1 MKTWIT
7 TLLLIPFLSN
17 AQYDP
22 SPQFG
27 AFVNGGLRDFTTSNP
42 IIKTRL
48 GVDAGI
54 NIKHSTNNGRLRL
67 VYSVGLIYD
76 QYKLEDKTPAINRFT
91 EIDQKVKGVSVFFRP
106 EFKIM
111 NKERVSMYIGVGP
124 RFSAFYSF
132 MEKRVTTENGITT
145 TQGWGKRGFNEVAYF
160 GIHAAISVDYKFAE
174 HWALNLGLNAFTSF
188 EFEFYDGNIYSGGNL
203 TTGVAYVF

>member
-106 EFKIM
+106 EF
-111 NKERVSMYIGVGP
+111 NYE
-124 RFSAFYSF
+124 
-132 MEKRVTTENGITT
+132 
-145 TQGWGKRGFNEVAYF
+145 
-160 GIHAAISVDYKFAE
+160 
-174 HWALNLGLNAFTSF
+174 
-188 EFEFYDGNIYSGGNL
+188 
-203 TTGVAYVF
+203 